1 MKILFLHG
9 LESKPGGSKVKF
21 LESLGHEVINPAL
34 PKDSWSDSVKIAKEC
49 MLSEPDIVIG
59 SSRGGALAM
68 EVSSFTTRLILI
80 APAWNKYNVPHV
92 VPYGT
97 QILHCL
103 NDDVVSYG
111 DSSKLMTRNDGVRL
125 IEVGESHRMSDQKT
139 LDMLAIALERA

>member
-34 PKDSWSDSVKIAKEC
+34 PKESWSNSVKIATEC

-68 EVSSFTTRLILI
+68 EVSSFRTRLVLI
-80 APAWNKYNVPHV
+80 APAWSKFNVPPI

-97 QILHCL
+97 QVLHCL
-103 NDDVVSYG
+103 SDDVVQYS
-111 DSSKLMTRNDGVRL
+111 DSSRLMSRNDGVQL
-125 IEVGESHRMSDQKT
+125 IEVGEPHRMNDQDA
-139 LDMLAIALERA
+139 LDMIAIAIERA